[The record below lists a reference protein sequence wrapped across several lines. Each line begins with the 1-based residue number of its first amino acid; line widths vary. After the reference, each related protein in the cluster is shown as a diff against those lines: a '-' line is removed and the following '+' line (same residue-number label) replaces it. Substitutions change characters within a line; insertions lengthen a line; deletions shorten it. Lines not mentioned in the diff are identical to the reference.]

1 MKKPM
6 KMGKKAMMDYE
17 KSPMDKKMDKAGMAK
32 KGKMPA
38 FLMNMKKKGSK

>member
-6 KMGKKAMMDYE
+6 KMSKKAMMDYE
-17 KSPMDKKMDKAGMAK
+17 KMDKKMDKAGMAK

-38 FLMNMKKKGSK
+38 FLMKKKGSK